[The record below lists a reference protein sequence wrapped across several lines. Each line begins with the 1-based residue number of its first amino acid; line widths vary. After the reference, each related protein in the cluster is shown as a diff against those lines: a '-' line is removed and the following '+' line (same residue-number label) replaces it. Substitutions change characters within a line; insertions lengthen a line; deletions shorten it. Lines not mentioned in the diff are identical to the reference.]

1 MAQARRRL
9 SRAEAVRQRTGAQF
23 IGRRA
28 QLALFVDNLARDPD
42 PDSGP
47 DPADFLFHV
56 RGVGGVGKSTL
67 LAQWREAARRAG
79 ALTALVDETDVHS
92 VETALGAL
100 ARQLAEQ
107 AGPLREFDKALEQY
121 RRSLQSAAD
130 REPEQPPGG
139 EGASL
144 PTRLVAQAALGAVS
158 VLPGAGVV
166 AAVAN
171 PDAVAQGAERLIAG
185 VRQRRRGGDVEEA
198 ALGRAFVA
206 ELSRLCDRDR
216 DRGRDRD
223 RDRRPWI
230 VLFLDT
236 WELTGR
242 YLDGWLR
249 EILDDAFGPLPLEVV
264 FVLAGRDE
272 LAEREW
278 APWRSVLVDVPLE
291 VFTEQEARDLLTAR
305 GVTDPLVVDAVL
317 RMSMRLPLLVALLAA
332 ADPGAVEEVA
342 DVGADMVDQAVVR
355 FLQWIPEPER
365 RDTVLAAAL
374 PLQLN
379 RDLFAC
385 AVPEAEPAVWDWL
398 SVQPFVTGRGDFL
411 QYHAVVR
418 TSMVRRRRIHTPREW
433 TAAHTR
439 LAEHHAAARAAVEQY
454 LPAARRGADPRWR
467 RQLLNETYH
476 LLCADPLARLPHA
489 LEHTAR
495 TAGDAPDALAPWAE
509 MLNQAAQ
516 DSDDAE
522 LTRWARRIH
531 AAAAGEQP
539 VLAVLDVLAG
549 PGLPVRVRAWA
560 LTHRGYQHFVE
571 DRDDDALADLDQAV
585 AIAADL
591 PQALAYRGRVL
602 NWHGHHERA
611 LADFT
616 AALALDPEYAWA
628 LSRRGEAR
636 QLAGL
641 AEEAMADFTA
651 ALALD
656 PDDAWALGSRGQA
669 HRLAGRSDEAVA
681 DLTAAILLDPEY
693 AWALTQR
700 GEAFRTAGRLAE
712 AVADFTAALAL
723 DPGDAWSLSSRGQ
736 ALRQAGRLD
745 EAIADLTAALA
756 LGPENAWALAER
768 GEAHRQAGR
777 PEEAVADFTAAIA
790 LTPENAWALGSRAQA
805 HRQAG
810 RLDDAVADFTAALA
824 LNPEYAWAVG
834 ERGEAHRQ
842 AGRLEEA
849 VADFTAALALDPEYA
864 WALAERGEAHRQ
876 AGRLAQAVA
885 DLSSALELD
894 PSDVWALRARGQAYR
909 QAGRLD
915 DAIADL
921 TAVLVIDPEYAWALA
936 LRGEAHRLAGDL
948 AEAITDLS
956 AALALEP
963 DDPWALGSRGQ
974 ARRQAGLVEEA
985 IADLTAA
992 VTHNPDYTWALAERG
1007 QAHRQAGRPAEAVAD
1022 LSAVLARDPADP
1034 AVRCALAAAY
1044 RHDGRFEEA
1053 RALLAEVAPEVAA
1066 SSTVLV
1072 EVAVLRLLTE
1082 GPAGSADA
1090 WEAFLESPYE
1100 DSRDPFEPAV
1110 RKLLHGLVAG
1120 DAEPEELA
1128 RAFLAVPGAGAARA
1142 DVCLYLG
1149 ELACAGAPVGARAAA
1164 ALRILG

>member
-79 ALTALVDETDVHS
+79 ALTALVDETDVHG
-92 VETALGAL
+92 VETALTAL

-107 AGPLREFDKALEQY
+107 AGPLREFDKAVEQY
-121 RRSLQSAAD
+121 RRSLQAAAD

-144 PTRLVAQAALGAVS
+144 PTRMAAQAALGAAS

-166 AAVAN
+166 AAMAN

-185 VRQRRRGGDVEEA
+185 VRQRRRGGDVEES
-198 ALGRAFVA
+198 ALSRAFVA
-206 ELSRLCDRDR
+206 ELARLCDRDR
-216 DRGRDRD
+216 DRRQG
-223 RDRRPWI
+223 RRPWV

-249 EILDDAFGPLPLEVV
+249 ETLDDAFGPLPLEVV

-278 APWRSVLVDVPLE
+278 APWRPVLVDVPLE
-291 VFTEQEARDLLTAR
+291 VFTEQEARDLMAAR

-355 FLQWIPEPER
+355 FLQWIPEQER
-365 RDTVLAAAL
+365 RETVLAAAL

-379 RDLFAC
+379 QDLFAC
-385 AVPEAEPAVWDWL
+385 AVPDAEPAAWAWL
-398 SVQPFVTGRGDFL
+398 SAQPFVTGRGDFL

-439 LAEHHAAARAAVEQY
+439 LAEHHAAARTAVEQY

-467 RQLLNETYH
+467 RPLLNELYH
-476 LLCADPLARLPHA
+476 LLCADPLAHLAVA

-495 TAGDAPDALAPWAE
+495 TAGDAPDTLAPWAE
-509 MLNQAAQ
+509 MLSQAAQ

-522 LTRWARRIH
+522 LVRWARRIH
-531 AAAAGEQP
+531 TAAGGEQP
-539 VLAVLDVLAG
+539 VLETLDALAG
-549 PGLPVRVRAWA
+549 PGLPTRVRAWA
-560 LTHRGYQHFVE
+560 LTHRGYQYFVE

-585 AIAADL
+585 AIAPDL

-669 HRLAGRSDEAVA
+669 HRLAGRLEEAVA

-700 GEAFRTAGRLAE
+700 GEAFRMAGRPAE

-723 DPGDAWSLSSRGQ
+723 DPGDAWALSSRGQ
-736 ALRQAGRLD
+736 AHRQTGRLD
-745 EAIADLTAALA
+745 EAVADLTAALT
-756 LGPENAWALAER
+756 LGPDNAWALAER
-768 GEAHRQAGR
+768 GEAHRLAGR
-777 PEEAVADFTAAIA
+777 PEEAVADFTAAVA
-790 LTPENAWALGSRAQA
+790 LNPENAWALGSRAQA

-810 RLDDAVADFTAALA
+810 RFDEAVADFTAALA

-842 AGRLEEA
+842 AGRLDEA

-876 AGRLAQAVA
+876 AGRLDEAVA
-885 DLSSALELD
+885 DLSAALLLD
-894 PSDVWALRARGQAYR
+894 PVDVWALRARGQAHR

-921 TAVLVIDPEYAWALA
+921 TAVLAIDPEYAWALA

-948 AEAITDLS
+948 EEAVADLS
-956 AALALEP
+956 AALVLEP
-963 DDPWALGSRGQ
+963 DDAWALGSRGQ
-974 ARRQAGLVEEA
+974 ARRQAGEVEA
-985 IADLTAA
+985 AVADLTAA
-992 VTHNPDYTWALAERG
+992 LAQNPDYAWALAERG
-1007 QAHRQAGRPAEAVAD
+1007 QAHRQAGRTAQAVAD
-1022 LSAVLARDPADP
+1022 LEAVLARDPADV

-1044 RHDGRFEEA
+1044 RHDGRFADA
-1053 RALLAEVAPEVAA
+1053 REVLEGLAPEVAA

-1082 GPAGSADA
+1082 GPAAAAEA
-1090 WEAFLESPYE
+1090 WEAFLECPYE
-1100 DSRDPFEPAV
+1100 DPRDLFEPGV
-1110 RKLLHGLVAG
+1110 RKLLYGLVAG
-1120 DAEPEELA
+1120 EGGPQELV
-1128 RAFLAVPGAGAARA
+1128 RAFLAVPGARAARA

-1149 ELACAGAPVGARAAA
+1149 ELARAAAPVGARAAE
-1164 ALRILG
+1164 ALRFLE

>member
-9 SRAEAVRQRTGAQF
+9 SRAEAVRRRTGAQF

-28 QLALFVDNLARDPD
+28 QLALFTDNLARDPD

-56 RGVGGVGKSTL
+56 HGVGGVGKSTL

-79 ALTALVDETDVHS
+79 ALTALVDETDVHG
-92 VETALGAL
+92 VETALTAL
-100 ARQLAEQ
+100 ARQLAER
-107 AGPLREFDKALEQY
+107 AGPLREFDKAVEQY
-121 RRSLQSAAD
+121 RRSLQAAAD

-144 PTRLVAQAALGAVS
+144 PSRLVAQAALGAAS

-166 AAVAN
+166 AAMAN
-171 PDAVAQGAERLIAG
+171 PDAVAQGAERLISG
-185 VRQRRRGGDVEEA
+185 VRQRRRGGDIEES
-198 ALGRAFVA
+198 ALSRAFVT
-206 ELSRLCDRDR
+206 ELARLCDRDR
-216 DRGRDRD
+216 DRG
-223 RDRRPWI
+223 RRPWI

-278 APWRSVLVDVPLE
+278 APWRPVLVDVPLE
-291 VFTEQEARDLLTAR
+291 VFTEQEARDLLAAR

-355 FLQWIPEPER
+355 FLQWIPEQER
-365 RDTVLAAAL
+365 RETVLAAAL

-379 RDLFAC
+379 QDLFAC
-385 AVPEAEPAVWDWL
+385 AVPDAEPAAWAWL
-398 SVQPFVTGRGDFL
+398 SAQPFVTGRGDFL

-467 RQLLNETYH
+467 RPLLNELYH
-476 LLCADPLARLPHA
+476 LLCADPLARLALA

-509 MLNQAAQ
+509 MLGQAAQ

-522 LTRWARRIH
+522 LIRWAGRIH
-531 AAAAGEQP
+531 AAAGGEQP
-539 VLAVLDVLAG
+539 VLETLDALAG
-549 PGLPVRVRAWA
+549 PGLPARVRAWA
-560 LTHRGYQHFVE
+560 LTHRGYQYFVE

-585 AIAADL
+585 AIAPDL

-602 NWHGHHERA
+602 NWHGHHGRA

-669 HRLAGRSDEAVA
+669 HRLAGRLEEAIA

-723 DPGDAWSLSSRGQ
+723 DPGDAWALSSRGQ
-736 ALRQAGRLD
+736 AYRQAGRLD
-745 EAIADLTAALA
+745 EAVADLTAALT
-756 LGPENAWALAER
+756 LGPDNAWALAER

-777 PEEAVADFTAAIA
+777 PEEAVSDFTASVA
-790 LTPENAWALGSRAQA
+790 LNPDNAWALGSRAQA

-810 RLDDAVADFTAALA
+810 RLDEAVADFTAALA
-824 LNPEYAWAVG
+824 LNPEYAWAVA

-842 AGRLEEA
+842 AGRPEEA

-876 AGRLAQAVA
+876 AGRLEEAVA
-885 DLSSALELD
+885 DLSAALALD
-894 PSDVWALRARGQAYR
+894 PADVWALRARGQAHR

-921 TAVLVIDPEYAWALA
+921 TAVLAIDPEYAWALA

-948 AEAITDLS
+948 EEAVADLT
-956 AALALEP
+956 AALELEP
-963 DDPWALGSRGQ
+963 DDAWALGSRGQ
-974 ARRQAGLVEEA
+974 ARRQAGEVEGA
-985 IADLTAA
+985 VADLTAA
-992 VTHNPDYTWALAERG
+992 LARNPDYAWALAERG
-1007 QAHRQAGRPAEAVAD
+1007 QAHRQAGRTAEAVAD
-1022 LSAVLARDPADP
+1022 LSAVLAREPADV
-1034 AVRCALAAAY
+1034 AVRCALAAAL

-1053 RALLAEVAPEVAA
+1053 REVLEGLAPEVAA

-1082 GPAGSADA
+1082 GPAAAAEA
-1090 WEAFLESPYE
+1090 WEAFVDCPYE
-1100 DSRDPFEPAV
+1100 DPDDAFEPGV

-1120 DAEPEELA
+1120 TGEPAVLA
-1128 RAFLAVPGAGAARA
+1128 RAFLAVPGARAARA

-1149 ELACAGAPVGARAAA
+1149 ELARAEAPVGPRAAA
-1164 ALRILG
+1164 ALRFLE